1 MFDLQD
7 EGRDVSLLQLCG
19 VLLLGPQGDVLV
31 HILNM
36 HVDQPAESGSFVSDY
51 LNCYNRIIW
60 IDDK

>member
-7 EGRDVSLLQLCG
+7 EGRDVALLQLCG

-51 LNCYNRIIW
+51 LIH
-60 IDDK
+60 